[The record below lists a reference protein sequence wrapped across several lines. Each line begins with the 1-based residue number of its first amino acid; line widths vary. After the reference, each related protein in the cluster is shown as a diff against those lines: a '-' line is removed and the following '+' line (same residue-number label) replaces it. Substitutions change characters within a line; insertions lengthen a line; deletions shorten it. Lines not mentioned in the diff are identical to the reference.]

1 MRKLLTAVFLL
12 AVFVQTADA
21 ATLSGIQGRVL
32 VNKGNGFV
40 RAQPGMEIAPGD
52 RVLVQ
57 PGGSAQV
64 TYPNGAVGSLQPG
77 GIFTLPA
84 TPPPVGAIEAATAG
98 GAGGFNTA
106 MVVGGI
112 AVLGAGGWLIYNATQ
127 QDPKS
132 P

>member
-1 MRKLLTAVFLL
+1 MRKLLAAVLFL
-12 AVFVQTADA
+12 AVFMQTAHA
-21 ATLSGIQGRVL
+21 ATLSNVQGKVL
-32 VNKGNGFV
+32 VNKGTGFV
-40 RAQPGMEIAPGD
+40 EAQPGMEIAPGD

-84 TPPPVGAIEAATAG
+84 TPPPVPVGEAAAA
-98 GAGGFNTA
+98 GAGGINTA
-106 MVVGGI
+106 LVVGGI
-112 AVLGAGGWLIYNATQ
+112 AILGVGGWLIYEATNSSS
-127 QDPKS
+127 S